1 MLAGGLWVYQS
12 SAVEEPA
19 RANAWSCASG
29 GATGGAPGDASR
41 RLPTAP
47 TRSAPSAT
55 PPQRPPWREFTA
67 SPESLMAGNT
77 ARLNWEVKDS
87 TEVRIDPEVG
97 QVSAAGAIEIKPAQ
111 STTYTLTAKG
121 PGGERSASLS
131 IAVTRK
137 TPEANPPNPAKTLY
151 ENGLAERKAG
161 HDGKALADFRQAAEM
176 GEIRAMLEV
185 AEEGLDSDN
194 GESERW
200 YRKAAELGDP
210 TAMLNLGAMYQLGN
224 HVKEDYERA
233 AVLVPAGSARRATPR
248 PCTTWAACTKEGAEL
263 AKDLAKA
270 KELYQKAAAKGNS
283 DARARLDQLTDK

>member
-1 MLAGGLWVYQS
+1 V
-12 SAVEEPA
+12 
-19 RANAWSCASG
+19 
-29 GATGGAPGDASR
+29 T
-41 RLPTAP
+41 PTAAP
-47 TRSAPSAT
+47 TVAR
-55 PPQRPPWREFTA
+55 FTA
-67 SPESLMAGNT
+67 SALSLMAGNT
-77 ARLNWEVKDS
+77 ALLNWEVKDS
-87 TEVRIDPEVG
+87 TDVRIDPEVG
-97 QVSAAGAIEIKPAQ
+97 QVSAAGTIEIKPAQ
-111 STTYTLTAKG
+111 STSYTLTAKG

-137 TPEANPPNPAKTLY
+137 APEASKLDPARTLY

-200 YRKAAELGDP
+200 FRKAAELGDS

-233 AVLVPAGSARRATPR
+233 AFWYRRA
-248 PCTTWAACTKEGAEL
+248 AEKGNSSAMFNL
-263 AKDLAKA
+263 GRMYERGRGVGQDIAKA